1 MIIRHYMH
9 KVKCTISTITV
20 HLTLCIFIIDHAQT
34 LVYDVITETNHNKQE
49 GMKMTKS
56 ELLKELNTQLDG
68 KGMNRL
74 DGINGNSRKEEIQ
87 NAIDC
92 LACSDG
98 LLDDYM
104 TVIKLKYPNTHRTIS
119 NNGSWKRHPHNR
131 LYVFNT
137 ARLLLQ

>member
-1 MIIRHYMH
+1 MYTYNIAIY
-9 KVKCTISTITV
+9 V
-20 HLTLCIFIIDHAQT
+20 HSCLDTLPIVIYVHSCYT
-34 LVYDVITETNHNKQE
+34 VITETKQE

-56 ELLKELNTQLDG
+56 ELLKELERQIDS
-68 KGMNRL
+68 KGMRRV
-74 DGINGNSRKEEIQ
+74 DGIGGNSRKEEIQ

-104 TVIKLKYPNTHRTIS
+104 TVIKLKYPNIHRTIS
-119 NNGSWKRHPHNR
+119 NNGNWKLHQYNR
-131 LYVFNT
+131 LYVYNT